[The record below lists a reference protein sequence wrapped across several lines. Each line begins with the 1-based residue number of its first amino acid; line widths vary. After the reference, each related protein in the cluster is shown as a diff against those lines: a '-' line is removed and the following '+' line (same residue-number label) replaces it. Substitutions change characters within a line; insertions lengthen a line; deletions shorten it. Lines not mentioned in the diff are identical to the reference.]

1 MNTKFI
7 MGNTSPV
14 IKPLQGIV
22 TGIGAGQVAT
32 IRFPPGLT
40 YCELVIRGTIAGVPA
55 TRAELEAMLT
65 TARLTV
71 SGVEKFSVQAIDLI
85 AIAEFYRTGCIGDS
99 GYLVIPLE
107 RLWMEGVK
115 AQLDPNYGTDGE
127 SSVVLELTQAG
138 GSTIDAITAF
148 ARVNPAPEALGA
160 HIALRRFTF
169 NVAATGKF
177 LYPDL
182 PIIPGE
188 YLYAL
193 HIKVPVVAN
202 LTNIALITDDVR
214 MLDAP
219 PSLLT
224 QLYQLSNPV
233 RTPQTAKLYVHV
245 DFCQRGFDSDAL
257 AVGDLSSQ
265 VLELEFANAAPNA
278 VTVLGEYGTV
288 ARRAA

>member
-1 MNTKFI
+1 MSTKFI
-7 MGNTSPV
+7 NGNTSPV

-22 TGIGAGQVAT
+22 TGVGASSVAT
-32 IRFPPGLT
+32 CRFAPGLT
-40 YCELVIRGTIAGVPA
+40 YSELIVRCTIAGVAA

-65 TARLTV
+65 TARLTI

-85 AIAEFYRTGCIGDS
+85 AIAEFYRTGCIADS
-99 GYLVIPLE
+99 GYLVIPME
-107 RLWMEGVK
+107 RLWMNGVQ

-127 SSVVLELTQAG
+127 SSVVLELTQTAA
-138 GSTIDAITAF
+138 STIDGMVCY

-160 HIALRRFTF
+160 HVMLRRFTF

-188 YLYAL
+188 FLYAL

-202 LTNIALITDDVR
+202 LTNIALVTDDVR
-214 MLDAP
+214 MIDVP

-224 QLYQLSNPV
+224 QLYQLSVPV

-245 DFCQRGFDSDAL
+245 DFASRGFDSDSL
-257 AVGDLSSQ
+257 AVGQLSSQ
-265 VLELEFANAAPNA
+265 VLELDFANAAPGA
-278 VTVLGEYGTV
+278 VTVIGEYGTV
-288 ARRAA
+288 TRKAA

>member
-1 MNTKFI
+1 MTAFTDQ
-7 MGNTSPV
+7 NTSPV

-32 IRFPPGLT
+32 CRLPPGLT
-40 YCELVIRGTIAGVPA
+40 YAEIVVRCTIAGVAA

-85 AIAEFYRTGCIGDS
+85 AIAEFYRNGCIGDS
-99 GYLVIPLE
+99 GYFVIPFE
-107 RLWMEGVK
+107 RLWSQGIA
-115 AQLDPNYGTDGE
+115 AQLDPNYGTEGE
-127 SSVVLELTQAG
+127 SSVVLELTQAAA
-138 GSTIDAITAF
+138 STIDAINVF
-148 ARVNPAPEALGA
+148 ARVNPKAELLGS
-160 HIALRRFTF
+160 HVILRRFTF

-188 YLYAL
+188 HLAAL

-202 LTNIALITDDVR
+202 LTNVALVTDDVR
-214 MLDAP
+214 FLDVP

-233 RTPQTAKLYVHV
+233 RTSQTAKLYVSV
-245 DFCQRGFDSDAL
+245 DFASRGYDSDTLPVGAL
-257 AVGDLSSQ
+257 KSQ
-265 VLELEFANAAPNA
+265 VLELDFANAAPGA
-278 VTVLGEYGTV
+278 VTVIGEYQTNS
-288 ARRAA
+288 ARAA